1 MYIEESHINIYYF
14 KILYRVLQEGRQMTV
29 SYDFRQ
35 IPTLITNFLKASI
48 SSIKDNK
55 FYDQILEH

>member
-1 MYIEESHINIYYF
+1 
-14 KILYRVLQEGRQMTV
+14 MTV

-55 FYDQILEH
+55 FYGQILEHWVQSGLYAKVQHHKDV